1 MGFEGEFGHCS
12 FKNAVLRNLS
22 PSSDCRT
29 SAAGG
34 GSRRKRRERDSY
46 SWVSPLGNSAWG
58 ALSPEQNPKC
68 VQDLT
73 LGWSTRLGTQG
84 DPTDSLMSFSSV
96 LASVRACV
104 RVCVCVGLTGSL
116 NRVQNSGLISIVIF
130 AAWLEPWEHR
140 GSFCCL
146 VRWGWKFSSCGFVE
160 MSFGGKLKWRFATA
174 GPRLQHLRKDVLL
187 VGVEW

>member
-1 MGFEGEFGHCS
+1 MGFEGKFGHCS

-34 GSRRKRRERDSY
+34 GSRRKRKERDSH
-46 SWVSPLGNSAWG
+46 SRVSPLGNSAWG
-58 ALSPEQNPKC
+58 ALSPGQNPKC

-73 LGWSTRLGTQG
+73 LGWSTRLGTRG
-84 DPTDSLMSFSSV
+84 DPTDSLMSFSLV

-116 NRVQNSGLISIVIF
+116 NRVENSGLISIVIF

-140 GSFCCL
+140 SSFRCL
-146 VRWGWKFSSCGFVE
+146 VHWGWRFSSCGFVE
-160 MSFGGKLKWRFATA
+160 MSFGGKLKR
-174 GPRLQHLRKDVLL
+174 
-187 VGVEW
+187 